1 MLTPLELPFLSLVIA
16 TKGKRKKKKK
26 KEGLRREKE
35 LEKCLYYLTH
45 VLIARLSPEPFL
57 SHILCINPDKLS
69 STTDKPAVN
78 DRERKKGLLARQL
91 ETLG

>member
-16 TKGKRKKKKK
+16 TKGKRKKK

>member
-57 SHILCINPDKLS
+57 SHILCIKPDKLS

-78 DRERKKGLLARQL
+78 EREKGLLARQL